1 MTQNNTMSNE
11 PPAALLR
18 CANCGT
24 ALGNHSSISFACPT
38 ASVGYFTAPVA
49 NESRGSVP
57 DDLAGRVHDEIMR
70 LDGGVRRWEH
80 MGESQR
86 AAWRNGLSI
95 LTPTPP
101 AVASEE
107 PTAEQL
113 KVIDEVIRLLESPH
127 VVPTP
132 TGGINY
138 TPERYFGLL
147 HDFKRVRTELAAA
160 QQRQGGAK

>member
-1 MTQNNTMSNE
+1 MTNELRTNE

-38 ASVGYFTAPVA
+38 ASVGYFTAPGA
-49 NESRGSVP
+49 SESRGSVP

-101 AVASEE
+101 AVSNGE
-107 PTAEQL
+107 PTAEQWRSAIEACFCGS
-113 KVIDEVIRLLESPH
+113 IDDAEWSRITALARS
-127 VVPTP
+127 
-132 TGGINY
+132 
-138 TPERYFGLL
+138 
-147 HDFKRVRTELAAA
+147 AAA
-160 QQRQGGAK
+160 EKPR

>member
-1 MTQNNTMSNE
+1 MTPNKS
-11 PPAALLR
+11 PAALLR

-70 LDGGVRRWEH
+70 LDGGVRRWED

-101 AVASEE
+101 AVASGE
-107 PTAEQL
+107 PTAEQDSL
-113 KVIDEVIRLLESPH
+113 IRELRG
-127 VVPTP
+127 VVF
-132 TGGINY
+132 NY
-138 TPERYFGLL
+138 RQ
-147 HDFKRVRTELAAA
+147 RVYLSYAHGAEADSAIAKADAYLASSAAA
-160 QQRQGGAK
+160 KENT